1 MRELTTDL
9 TVSAGRPADVAAN
22 AADAYAR
29 GFSILKIKLGTD
41 IGADLQT
48 LRELKAALPPDACL
62 RLDANQGWTAAEALR
77 AAELC
82 TALGLNV
89 DFLEQPTPCADL
101 RALAEVTRGTE
112 LRVLA
117 DESARDPE
125 SVRRIIET
133 GSADMVSIKL
143 FKCGGL
149 RRARE
154 IADCCARQGVGVVM
168 SCMLEGAEGTA
179 AAAHFAAA
187 AGIDRL
193 DLDAPLLCGR
203 TRAGDVA
210 FDGCR
215 IRFLRERAE

>member
-117 DESARDPE
+117 DESGARPGERPPDHRDGQRGYGQHQAVQMRWPAPGARDWP
-125 SVRRIIET
+125 
-133 GSADMVSIKL
+133 
-143 FKCGGL
+143 
-149 RRARE
+149 
-154 IADCCARQGVGVVM
+154 
-168 SCMLEGAEGTA
+168 TA
-179 AAAHFAAA
+179 A
-187 AGIDRL
+187 R
-193 DLDAPLLCGR
+193 GR
-203 TRAGDVA
+203 ASGS
-210 FDGCR
+210 
-215 IRFLRERAE
+215 